1 MGLEFCMRRNKNAIL
16 SMLFAAADAVGFLHR
31 RRIFDASGFIPN
43 LEPAYG
49 LYGAEAG
56 GDTATG
62 AGGADTLQGDGGNNP
77 PPVPTVPKSEADRAF
92 QARDAAKKALKGAV
106 AMLGYD
112 PAHTKFVETGDS
124 ENPWRVEVDG
134 EDVTEEFK
142 GKKKQS
148 KNQGAEA
155 LAAAEKTYKT
165 RLTNQAAEYTKRE
178 AALIRLID
186 QMAVLTPLRAAFAAN
201 DGVDSGGA
209 AGEYTDL
216 VEISR
221 KSLRTE
227 IARDDEG
234 NISLDEDGNATVTV
248 TPLNADG
255 TPMIDAATGK
265 PVPINEF
272 VKRFLDKRPTF
283 KRNRRPGGA
292 GAGGNGHGAPGGRP
306 GNLASGAKAAGFGMF
321 GLPAPGAGGG

>member
-1 MGLEFCMRRNKNAIL
+1 MRRNKMAICFML
-16 SMLFAAADAVGFLHR
+16 SAAAEAVGFPLFSR
-31 RRIFDASGFIPN
+31 RRLFDASGFIPST
-43 LEPAYG
+43 EPAYG
-49 LYGAEAG
+49 LYGAEGG
-56 GDTATG
+56 GDTAAG
-62 AGGADTLQGDGGNNP
+62 GGGADTLQGNENDP

-92 QARDAAKKALKGAV
+92 QARDAAKKSLKGAV
-106 AMLGYD
+106 SLLGYD
-112 PAHTKFVETGDS
+112 PAHTKFFETGDA

-142 GKKKQS
+142 GKKKANKQ
-148 KNQGAEA
+148 QGADA

-178 AALIRLID
+178 TALIRLID

-255 TPMIDAATGK
+255 TPMIDTATGK

-272 VKRFLDKRPTF
+272 GKRFLDKRPTF

-292 GAGGNGHGAPGGRP
+292 GAGGNGHGATGGRP